1 MDKGAH
7 FYSCDFQVHTP
18 RDRQWR
24 GDRATTPVERRAY
37 ATEFVTAC
45 REKNINAVA
54 ITDHHDLA
62 FVPYIREAAR
72 AERDERGDALPL
84 ERQLVVFPGMELTLG
99 IPCQALLI
107 FDANLPDDMFQLVK
121 NVLAINQAD
130 DAEER
135 TVDVQRMTDIT
146 SFAQLYQEL
155 DKHSFLRGRY
165 MVLPNVS
172 EGGAS
177 TLLRSGHSG
186 HYKDMPCLGGYL
198 DGPCSQLGTGNTN
211 ILAGKDAQYGY
222 KPLALFQTSDNRRRD
237 FADLGRH
244 VTWVKWATPTA
255 EALRQA
261 CLARDSRISQS
272 SPFTPSVMISSV
284 SVSTSKFLGPFA
296 LDFSPQYNA
305 IIGGRGTGKSTI
317 LEYVRWALCDDPAA
331 GMDDTEQTD
340 HRTKRAKLI
349 EKTLAAFDANAQV
362 NFQVNG
368 VPHSVRRHARSLDLS
383 MKIGQGAFERC
394 TEADV
399 RRILPVQAYSQKQLS
414 SVGVRLDE
422 LKRFVYAPI
431 RQPLD
436 DVERDFAEL
445 AATIR
450 TQHAQFQKRRLLLQ
464 ELEDAEREWRSL
476 NEQVSARRG
485 GLTGMRPEDQATIAE
500 QAGYEEEEQAV
511 ETNLAD
517 LIRARK
523 ALDDLTQALQT
534 LPTRLHLSEDTPN
547 AALVHEMGL
556 ETAQTFDG
564 LRQTIAEAASRLE
577 VKGGKRRPFQIT
589 LDTWNGRR
597 EAFRTRYE
605 EAKQRS
611 SAHEATLAE
620 LTELESRVKV
630 LRDRITATRASVAAV
645 GDPEAEYGA
654 AREQWR
660 RLHVSRAE
668 LLQDQCARLTD
679 LSGGLIRVTVRQH
692 RGTAKIEE
700 KLKSVFSGTNLRS
713 SKIEDICTLAGSS
726 PDPLEK
732 WTTILADLERLSEQ
746 SASHQ
751 TPPATPDLR
760 AAGLTDGD
768 IAKMAARLTP
778 ETWLE
783 LSLVLLEDEPQFEY
797 RARED
802 EYIAFADASAGQQ
815 ATALLRAL
823 LNQEGP
829 PLIIDQPEDDLDNQ
843 VILDIV
849 EQIWKAKTK
858 RQILFTSHNAN
869 LVVNGDAELVICCDY
884 RVAGEQ
890 SSGMVK
896 HEGAID
902 VEQVRETIAAVMEGG
917 KEAFK
922 LRRDKY
928 GF

>member
-24 GDRATTPVERRAY
+24 GDKATTPAERNDY
-37 ATEFVTAC
+37 AIEFVLSC
-45 REKNINAVA
+45 REKSINAVA
-54 ITDHHDLA
+54 ITDHHDLT

-72 AERDERGDALPL
+72 NERDEQGSMLPP

-121 NVLAINQAD
+121 NALAINQAD

-135 TVDVQRMTDIT
+135 TVEVQRMTDIT

-155 DKHSFLRGRY
+155 DKHSFLRGKY
-165 MVLPNVS
+165 TVLPNVS

-198 DGPCSQLGTGNTN
+198 DGSFSQLGSGNKT
-211 ILAGKDAQYGY
+211 ILSGKDAQYGY

-272 SPFTPSVMISSV
+272 PPFTPSVMISSV

-331 GMDDTEQTD
+331 GMDDAEQTD
-340 HRTKRAKLI
+340 HRAKRSKLI

-383 MKIGQGAFERC
+383 LKIGQGVFEPC

-431 RQPLD
+431 RQHLD

-450 TQHAQFQKRRLLLQ
+450 TQYAQFQKRKLLLQ
-464 ELEDAEREWRSL
+464 ELEDAERELRSL
-476 NEQVSARRG
+476 SEQVIARRG
-485 GLTGMRPEDQATIAE
+485 GLSGMRPEDQVTISE

-511 ETNLAD
+511 ETNLGD
-517 LIRARK
+517 LKRART
-523 ALDDLTQALQT
+523 ALGELSQMLQG
-534 LPTRLHLSEDTPN
+534 LPSKLHLIDGTPN
-547 AALVHEMGL
+547 SDLVHEMGH
-556 ETAQTFDG
+556 ETAQAFDG

-577 VKGGKRRPFQIT
+577 IAEGQRKSFQIS
-589 LDTWNGRR
+589 LGIWKARR
-597 EAFRTRYE
+597 EAFRARYE

-611 SAHEATLAE
+611 SAHEATLTE
-620 LTELESRVKV
+620 LTELEARVKII
-630 LRDRITATRASVAAV
+630 RDRITATRTLVAAV
-645 GDPEAEYGA
+645 GDPEVGYDA
-654 AREQWR
+654 ARQQWR
-660 RLHVSRAE
+660 QLLVSRAE
-668 LLQDQCARLTD
+668 LLQAQCTRMTD

-692 RGTAKIEE
+692 GGTAVIEE
-700 KLKSVFSGTNLRS
+700 KLKSLFSGTNLRG
-713 SKIEDICTLAGSS
+713 SKIEDLCAHTRSS

-732 WTTILADLERLSEQ
+732 WMTILADLQKLSELSSLPQ
-746 SASHQ
+746 ALPT
-751 TPPATPDLR
+751 TPILR
-760 AAGLTDGD
+760 AAGLTDSD
-768 IAKMAARLTP
+768 ITKIGIRLTP

-797 RARED
+797 RAREN

-858 RQILFTSHNAN
+858 RQIIFTSHNAN